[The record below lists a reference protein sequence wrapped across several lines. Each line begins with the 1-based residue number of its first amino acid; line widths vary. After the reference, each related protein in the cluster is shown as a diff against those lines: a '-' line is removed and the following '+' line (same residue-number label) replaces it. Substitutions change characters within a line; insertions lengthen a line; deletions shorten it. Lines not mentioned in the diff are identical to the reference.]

1 MAKLLSEN
9 NRMCTLLFVWT
20 PATLKL
26 LTHFSISFFFESRHP
41 PLFKMKMTHLLP
53 KRFKGEDT
61 LLLQFFWPLSLLGQ
75 IEFWPYFVRGRKVTQ
90 LYGTACNA

>member
-1 MAKLLSEN
+1 
-9 NRMCTLLFVWT
+9 
-20 PATLKL
+20 
-26 LTHFSISFFFESRHP
+26 
-41 PLFKMKMTHLLP
+41 MKMTHLLP